1 MKNKNFNMKTI
12 AIIPAFNEESTIE
25 NIIKGTSKYVDEIL
39 VINDGSTD
47 LTTDNARKT
56 GATVIDNIVNRGL
69 GKTIKRG
76 YDEAIK
82 RRADI
87 IVQIDADGQYDPE
100 EIPKLI
106 KPILENRADLV
117 LGSRLENLKYEMP
130 WVKRNGNKAFTWL
143 IRHLTGADIKD
154 GQTGFRAVRK
164 EVFETIELDGDFTY
178 TQEMIVKASKEGWRI
193 GNVPIN
199 FYKRTA
205 GESRLMSS
213 PFFYAWRAWIII
225 IRTIR
230 DYDPLKFF
238 GLPGIGLIV
247 AGLILGAA
255 ILYKF
260 SAIGFIGHTPAVIL
274 TTLLLI
280 SGIQLLF
287 LALMADMRK

>member
-1 MKNKNFNMKTI
+1 MKTI
-12 AIIPAFNEESTIE
+12 AIIPAYNEESTLE
-25 NIIKGTSKYVDEIL
+25 GIIRGTSRFVDEVL

-47 LTTDNARKT
+47 DTANIAKSA

-76 YDEAIK
+76 YNEALK
-82 RRADI
+82 RSADMV
-87 IVQIDADGQYDPE
+87 VQIDGDGQYDPG

-106 KPILENRADLV
+106 QPILDNKADLV
-117 LGSRLENLKYEMP
+117 LGSRLENLKYKMP
-130 WVKRNGNKAFTWL
+130 WLKKEGNKAFTWL
-143 IRHLTGADIKD
+143 LRRLTGADIKD
-154 GQTGFRAVRK
+154 GQTGFRATRK
-164 EVFETIELDGDFTY
+164 EVFETLEIHGDFTY

-193 GNVPIN
+193 ANVPIN
-199 FYKRTA
+199 FYQRSA
-205 GESRLMSS
+205 GESRLISS
-213 PFFYAWRAWIII
+213 PLSYAWRAWIII

-238 GLPGIGLIV
+238 GLPGIILTV
-247 AGLILGAA
+247 AGLLLGAA

-260 SAIGFIGHTPAVIL
+260 AIVGIIGHTPAVIL
-274 TTLLLI
+274 TALLII